1 MIHGIFIIVQRL
13 NGLKQNQF
21 LVTNSCGSYDIKLFL
36 IHYSKSK
43 KLFFMEK
50 SKIITEDQL
59 DLMHLIQEN
68 KEASQRQIAKS
79 SGFSL
84 GKVNYCLKALID
96 IGFIKIQNFN
106 KSNQK
111 LNYVYILTP
120 KGIQQKTAIT
130 KEFLAKKQQEYDKLN
145 SYINK

>member
-1 MIHGIFIIVQRL
+1 
-13 NGLKQNQF
+13 
-21 LVTNSCGSYDIKLFL
+21 
-36 IHYSKSK
+36 
-43 KLFFMEK
+43 
-50 SKIITEDQL
+50 
-59 DLMHLIQEN
+59 MHLIQEN
-68 KEASQRQIAKS
+68 KEVSQRLIAKS
-79 SGFSL
+79 TGFSL

-120 KGIQQKTAIT
+120 KGIQQKTAIA